1 MTAIRVVWLGQ
12 VVLLWAEGVLNG
24 AAAAD
29 LHATM
34 EALLHEAPETMVL
47 DLSGVAAL
55 DDGATAVLA
64 AAAARM
70 SFMGAALELRLPRSR
85 ALTIAGAAQLRTV
98 LATVYPPGSPTAEP

>member
-12 VVLLWAEGVLNG
+12 VVLLWADGVLGG
-24 AAAAD
+24 AAAAE
-29 LHATM
+29 LHAAM
-34 EALLHEAPETMVL
+34 EGLLRDAPETMVV

-70 SFMGAALELRLPRSR
+70 SFLGATLELRLPGAR
-85 ALTIAGAAQLRTV
+85 AVTIAGAAQLRTV
-98 LATVYPPGSPTAEP
+98 LATSYPPASPTAEP